1 MMSGGAEALKAA
13 IRRSLPLV
21 VVCVV
26 LGAVIVNVVRQ
37 LQGPEYAADAR
48 VLISSTPIS
57 RILTG
62 TEPAF
67 VDPQRAEE
75 TSRALARSGE
85 VYVRASRLTAGELGT
100 AVEMRDTTTVTS
112 GDNDILTITAFD
124 ADPER
129 AVRIANAVA
138 ASYISWRAEIAGTAV
153 RQALQGLRTRLSGLA
168 ADDPER
174 AEIRDQIDRLEL
186 LRALE
191 SADAVFVER
200 ALGANK
206 TSPSPAKDTLLGLS
220 LGLVVGLLL
229 AAIREAIDTR
239 VRSENDVETILSV
252 PVLATLPTLPRKARM
267 VTYGRHERA
276 FGDMYGLLAANVAR
290 LGDEK
295 KQVVAVTSSVASEG
309 KTTTASNLA
318 VALARRGTRV
328 LLVDFD
334 FRRPA
339 LAGFFGIPDDAP
351 GAVQILGGRGQV
363 RDVLW
368 SVSLDGVA
376 PEARY
381 NGSVP
386 VGDGRGTASSGDRP
400 QGSLHVLPAGGPAN
414 SQRIAH
420 SPHLAPLIAELRAG
434 FDFVILDTPPAL
446 LTVEMTELGTLIDVV
461 LLVVRQG
468 RVTQR
473 SLRSLSRQ
481 AQSWP
486 AELVGAVLTDA
497 PRERPYQTYY
507 YGDT

>member
-21 VVCVV
+21 IVCVV

-85 VYVRASRLTAGELGT
+85 VYVRAARLTGGELGT
-100 AVEMRDTTTVTS
+100 AVELRDATNVTS

-124 ADPER
+124 ADPQR

-138 ASYISWRAEIAGTAV
+138 ASYIEWRAEIAGTAV
-153 RQALQGLRTRLSGLA
+153 RQALQGLRERLSGLSI
-168 ADDPER
+168 DDPER

-200 ALGANK
+200 AIGANK

-220 LGLVVGLLL
+220 LGLVVGLIL

-239 VRSENDVETILSV
+239 VRSESDVEAILSV
-252 PVLATLPTLPRKARM
+252 PVLATLPTLPRRARM

-290 LGDEK
+290 LGDER
-295 KQVVAVTSSVASEG
+295 KQVIAVTSSVASEG

-339 LAGFFGIPDDAP
+339 LAGFFGIPDEAP
-351 GAVQILGGRGQV
+351 GAVQILSGRGQA
-363 RDVLW
+363 RDLLW
-368 SVSLDGVA
+368 SVSLDGMA

-381 NGSVP
+381 NGGLP
-386 VGDGRGTASSGDRP
+386 AGDARSSASGSRA